1 MPYIGRG
8 LGPQGAFRIL
18 DDISGS
24 FNGSTVTFALTVA
37 SAALTVGL
45 PETLIIAVDGVI
57 QEPGSAY
64 TISGSNIVFGAAPQD
79 AATFWGVEIGDVGTQ
94 TLSTDATEASK
105 TNMKAEATG
114 ILYAPP
120 DLLKHSPGVAKAWA
134 KVAATGSFSGYD
146 QYNMDFDSDHGAGMH
161 TLGFTTEMENNG
173 YVVVG
178 NCTNTDGLYILTT
191 YAAGGASFRVN
202 IQNTGGTETDQ
213 QYGVAIFGQVT

>member
-1 MPYIGRG
+1 
-8 LGPQGAFRIL
+8 
-18 DDISGS
+18 
-24 FNGSTVTFALTVA
+24 
-37 SAALTVGL
+37 
-45 PETLIIAVDGVI
+45 
-57 QEPGSAY
+57 
-64 TISGSNIVFGAAPQD
+64 
-79 AATFWGVEIGDVGTQ
+79 
-94 TLSTDATEASK
+94 
-105 TNMKAEATG
+105 MKAEATG